1 MRAELQ
7 KLLHERSTSDG
18 REYKVHEAYVDVQT
32 PSVDEVAQALP
43 DDEPCVI
50 VPVLLST
57 GFHTQVDLRRAARTS
72 GVKDI
77 HIAASLGPDARLA
90 HLQRTRLEEV
100 GWHEKIAAG
109 SAAPPIVQGAAGSSR
124 QDGRADMQRAAD
136 LLAEV
141 LHTPTRNAFIAA
153 IEPTI
158 IDIARQEQPR
168 FASPYLLADGFFVKK
183 MRRDI
188 EAVSAST
195 IVAAPLVSSHDIAS
209 ARIIAQCALSRLDEV
224 LVAATE

>member
-1 MRAELQ
+1 M
-7 KLLHERSTSDG
+7 
-18 REYKVHEAYVDVQT
+18 
-32 PSVDEVAQALP
+32 
-43 DDEPCVI
+43 
-50 VPVLLST
+50 
-57 GFHTQVDLRRAARTS
+57 
-72 GVKDI
+72 
-77 HIAASLGPDARLA
+77 
-90 HLQRTRLEEV
+90 
-100 GWHEKIAAG
+100 
-109 SAAPPIVQGAAGSSR
+109 
-124 QDGRADMQRAAD
+124 
-136 LLAEV
+136 LAEV

-168 FASPYLLADGFFVKK
+168 FASPYLLADGFFAKK

-209 ARIIAQCALSRLDEV
+209 ARIIAQCALSRLYEA